1 MCKEQLQY
9 EGRVS
14 MKALIGEEL
23 SQRHVCAQKMPVL
36 IPLHSLLQA
45 CQHTQKDAGLWAD
58 HVSLSSK

>member
-23 SQRHVCAQKMPVL
+23 SQRHVCANVMSVRRRCP
-36 IPLHSLLQA
+36 
-45 CQHTQKDAGLWAD
+45 C
-58 HVSLSSK
+58 